1 MKKFKF
7 ILLICL
13 SLLLFTGCTENS
25 TTENKKYSIT
35 FEENGGTLVEDITDI
50 EKGSTVMLPTITR
63 TGYIFE
69 GWYTSKKFID
79 GTKVTSDTAIGK
91 DIKLYAKWKALSFKI
106 NIDLDGGTMDSKY
119 SDGINNISYGVEM
132 ILPMPKKEGYL
143 FQGWYLNNV
152 LFDGTLTVSED
163 ANITTKWIDLATLE
177 EKYQLNLNLDGG
189 ALYKYNSKEELM
201 EEFFADFSSFISRK
215 TDSTNFWNYSYE
227 SIMRFFKNQEYR
239 EKWLFL
245 VEYLSTTAR
254 EGNRE
259 YLVKL
264 IKDETLNRDE
274 SEMVRTIVR
283 NEILAFFLNT
293 ERVVSGWGSMVS
305 GNYAQKELQDG
316 YIKYCQIETPKE
328 YITGEGIILKEPIK
342 EGYIFLGWYDNDK
355 FEGPTYTEV
364 GSNEYGNKTF
374 YALWGKVE

>member
-1 MKKFKF
+1 
-7 ILLICL
+7 
-13 SLLLFTGCTENS
+13 
-25 TTENKKYSIT
+25 
-35 FEENGGTLVEDITDI
+35 
-50 EKGSTVMLPTITR
+50 
-63 TGYIFE
+63 
-69 GWYTSKKFID
+69 
-79 GTKVTSDTAIGK
+79 
-91 DIKLYAKWKALSFKI
+91 
-106 NIDLDGGTMDSKY
+106 
-119 SDGINNISYGVEM
+119 
-132 ILPMPKKEGYL
+132 
-143 FQGWYLNNV
+143 
-152 LFDGTLTVSED
+152 
-163 ANITTKWIDLATLE
+163 
-177 EKYQLNLNLDGG
+177 
-189 ALYKYNSKEELM
+189 
-201 EEFFADFSSFISRK
+201 
-215 TDSTNFWNYSYE
+215 
-227 SIMRFFKNQEYR
+227 MRFFKNQEYR

>member
-1 MKKFKF
+1 
-7 ILLICL
+7 
-13 SLLLFTGCTENS
+13 
-25 TTENKKYSIT
+25 
-35 FEENGGTLVEDITDI
+35 
-50 EKGSTVMLPTITR
+50 
-63 TGYIFE
+63 
-69 GWYTSKKFID
+69 
-79 GTKVTSDTAIGK
+79 
-91 DIKLYAKWKALSFKI
+91 
-106 NIDLDGGTMDSKY
+106 
-119 SDGINNISYGVEM
+119 
-132 ILPMPKKEGYL
+132 
-143 FQGWYLNNV
+143 
-152 LFDGTLTVSED
+152 
-163 ANITTKWIDLATLE
+163 
-177 EKYQLNLNLDGG
+177 
-189 ALYKYNSKEELM
+189 
-201 EEFFADFSSFISRK
+201 
-215 TDSTNFWNYSYE
+215 
-227 SIMRFFKNQEYR
+227 MRFFKNPEYR

-328 YITGEGIILKEPIK
+328 YITGEGIVLKEPIK

>member
-1 MKKFKF
+1 
-7 ILLICL
+7 
-13 SLLLFTGCTENS
+13 
-25 TTENKKYSIT
+25 
-35 FEENGGTLVEDITDI
+35 
-50 EKGSTVMLPTITR
+50 
-63 TGYIFE
+63 
-69 GWYTSKKFID
+69 
-79 GTKVTSDTAIGK
+79 
-91 DIKLYAKWKALSFKI
+91 
-106 NIDLDGGTMDSKY
+106 
-119 SDGINNISYGVEM
+119 
-132 ILPMPKKEGYL
+132 
-143 FQGWYLNNV
+143 
-152 LFDGTLTVSED
+152 
-163 ANITTKWIDLATLE
+163 
-177 EKYQLNLNLDGG
+177 
-189 ALYKYNSKEELM
+189 M